1 MKSSGKIRKFQTGAV
16 RDSLQSKP
24 RLELIPFEC
33 LDRVG
38 IWYGL
43 GAEKYGDNNW
53 RRGQP
58 SSQVFGSLMRHASKY
73 AQGMRDE
80 DHLAAIVWNAFALMF
95 NEIHYKDDPE
105 IHDIEYW
112 YKDGKPNKDVLK

>member
-1 MKSSGKIRKFQTGAV
+1 MKSSGIKRQFKSGAV
-16 RDSLQSKP
+16 RDSAKGKP
-24 RLELIPFEC
+24 RLDLIPYEC

-43 GAEKYGDNNW
+43 GAIKYGDNNW
-53 RRGQP
+53 RKGQT
-58 SSQVFGSLMRHASKY
+58 SSQVFASMMRHASKY

-80 DHLAAIVWNAFALMF
+80 DHLSAIVWNAFALMF

-112 YKDGKPNKDVLK
+112 YKNGKPNKEVLK